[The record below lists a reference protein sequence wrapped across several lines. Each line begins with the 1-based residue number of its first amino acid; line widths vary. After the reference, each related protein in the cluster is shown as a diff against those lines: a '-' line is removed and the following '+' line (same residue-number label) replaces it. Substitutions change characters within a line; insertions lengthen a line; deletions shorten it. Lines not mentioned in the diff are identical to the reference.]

1 MSSTLY
7 IGLDVHKSGISIA
20 TAQGERGG
28 EVIFIGEIPNTP
40 SSIAK
45 MLDRMQAK
53 ADVLEFCYEAG
64 PCGYGLYRQI
74 TSAGLSC
81 IVVAPSRIPKAP
93 SDKVKTDR
101 RDAQKLAVLH
111 RSGDLVS
118 VWVPD
123 TTHEAMRDLVRA
135 RTASMLAT
143 ARAKQ
148 QLLAFLLRHSR
159 IYDIGKKYWTYRH
172 RQWLCAQNFDNPAHC
187 IVYQDY
193 LNAV

>member
-7 IGLDVHKSGISIA
+7 IGLDMHKSGISVA
-20 TAQGERGG
+20 TADGMRGG

-40 SSIAK
+40 SSVAK
-45 MLDRMQAK
+45 MLERMQSK

-74 TSAGLSC
+74 TDAGLSC

-93 SDKVKTDR
+93 GDKIKTDR
-101 RDAQKLAVLH
+101 RDAQKLAILH

-123 TTHEAMRDLVRA
+123 ETHEAMRDLVRA
-135 RTASMLAT
+135 RTAAMIAT
-143 ARAKQ
+143 SRAKQ
-148 QLLAFLLRHSR
+148 LDLLR
-159 IYDIGKKYWTYRH
+159 
-172 RQWLCAQNFDNPAHC
+172 
-187 IVYQDY
+187 
-193 LNAV
+193 